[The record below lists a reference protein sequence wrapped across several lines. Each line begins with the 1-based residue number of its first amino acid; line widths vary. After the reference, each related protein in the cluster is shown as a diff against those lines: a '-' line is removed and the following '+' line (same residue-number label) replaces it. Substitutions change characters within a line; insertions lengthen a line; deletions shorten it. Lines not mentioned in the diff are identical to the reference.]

1 MTSEVKEPGYRTS
14 WSLSMPCKTGVFYP
28 GTPAHLIVGCCLL
41 LGQLNKETLRLTY
54 LFSDCS
60 VLLR

>member
-1 MTSEVKEPGYRTS
+1 
-14 WSLSMPCKTGVFYP
+14 MPCKTGVFYP
-28 GTPAHLIVGCCLL
+28 GTPAHLMVGCCLL